1 MRMKNLQIGYTFP
14 RAWMNK
20 ANIQKLRTYVSAEN
34 LFTISGIAD
43 MFDPEAT
50 AANGFSNGKTY
61 PLSKTI
67 SFGLNITL

>member
-1 MRMKNLQIGYTFP
+1 MSVERIYSQSVVLP
-14 RAWMNK
+14 
-20 ANIQKLRTYVSAEN
+20 V
-34 LFTISGIAD
+34 

-50 AANGFSNGKTY
+50 AGNGFSNGKTY